1 MPMRGSTRSSKSASL
16 IGGTSRRVGRANY
29 LPLGLYPLET
39 PRFPTGDRRF
49 LSKTRLPCRY
59 KHVLYS
65 VLSPRSL
72 ITSRWLGQRP
82 RFSTSQALPFPLSGQ
97 GSTTSSTRHSSP
109 GSQNW
114 SFKSSLFPR
123 NLKPVRLV
131 TTAPGLRLMN
141 MLMREPQPGQTAYD
155 LPIGTFSSRRLSRIQ
170 HFEQVTST

>member
-1 MPMRGSTRSSKSASL
+1 MEERVKE
-16 IGGTSRRVGRANY
+16 GGIPKYYS
-29 LPLGLYPLET
+29 LGLYPLET
-39 PRFPTGDRRF
+39 PGFPTGDRRF

-97 GSTTSSTRHSSP
+97 GSTTSTTRHNSP

-123 NLKPVRLV
+123 NLKPVRLI
-131 TTAPGLRLMN
+131 TTAPGLRPMN
-141 MLMREPQPGQTAYD
+141 MLMREPQPGQTTYD
-155 LPIGTFSSRRLSRIQ
+155 LPTGTFSSGRLSSIQ